1 MVVEMGTRPYKLLV
15 VDDEEDVGPMF
26 RQSMRQDVRQ
36 GRYQLL
42 FAGTGVEALEC
53 LEREPDVDLVITDIN
68 MPDMDGLT
76 LLRELS
82 LRSCDLR
89 SVVLSA
95 YGDMKNIRVA
105 MGLGAVDFV
114 PKPVDFDDMRDTIE
128 RTLQN
133 LVQWRE
139 AVSERDQLLSLRQE
153 LDLAGR
159 IQQSMLSPDF
169 PEVPGYEM
177 HARVEPAR
185 EVAGD
190 FYDVMRLDGGRLGLV
205 VADVAGKGV
214 PAALLMMSHRTLIR
228 GAAIG
233 LGDPARVLAEV
244 NAVICENNPQSM
256 FVTVFFCI
264 LDPADGSVVFA
275 NAGHPSPLLVRA
287 GGPAV
292 PLQSAEDIVLGL
304 LPGADYES
312 FTLNLEPGDALFM
325 YTDGVTEAMNA
336 LGEEFGERRL
346 LDVLPGSS
354 GLGAAGCT
362 AEVVDIVRQFVGGGA
377 PSDDVTCMVMQ
388 RRA

>member
-1 MVVEMGTRPYKLLV
+1 MVIEMSRPYKLLV
-15 VDDEEDVGPMF
+15 VDDEDDVAPMF

-53 LEREPDVDLVITDIN
+53 LEREPDIDLVITDIN

-76 LLRELS
+76 LLQELS
-82 LRSCDLR
+82 LRGCDLR

-114 PKPVDFDDMRDTIE
+114 PKPVDFEDMRNTIE
-128 RTLQN
+128 RTLRS
-133 LVQWRE
+133 LMQWRE

-159 IQQSMLSPDF
+159 IQQSMLPPDF
-169 PEVPGYEM
+169 PSTGGYEVD
-177 HARVEPAR
+177 ATVEPAR

-190 FYDVMRLDGGRLGLV
+190 FYDVMRLDGGKVGLV
-205 VADVAGKGV
+205 VADVADKGV
-214 PAALLMMSHRTLIR
+214 PAALLMMAHRTLIR

-244 NAVICENNPQSM
+244 NAVICENNRQTM

-264 LDPADGSVVFA
+264 LDPSDGTVSFA
-275 NAGHPSPLLVRA
+275 NAGHPSPLLLRA
-287 GGPAV
+287 DGVPV
-292 PLQSAEDIVLGL
+292 PLRSAGDIVLGL
-304 LPGADYES
+304 LPGADYEL
-312 FTLNLEPGDALFM
+312 FTLRLEPGDVLFM

-336 LGEEFGERRL
+336 VGEEFGEERL
-346 LDVLPGSS
+346 VGALS
-354 GLGAAGCT
+354 GAVGLSAVDCT
-362 AEVVDIVRQFVGGGA
+362 ARVVGAVREFSDGRP
-377 PSDDVTCMVMQ
+377 PSDDVTCVTL
-388 RRA
+388 RREF

>member
-1 MVVEMGTRPYKLLV
+1 MVVEMSRPYKLLV
-15 VDDEEDVGPMF
+15 VDDEDDVAPMF

-53 LEREPDVDLVITDIN
+53 LEREPDIDLVITDIN

-76 LLRELS
+76 LLQELS
-82 LRSCDLR
+82 LRGCDLR

-114 PKPVDFDDMRDTIE
+114 PKPVDFEDMRNTIE
-128 RTLQN
+128 RTLRS
-133 LVQWRE
+133 LMQWRE

-159 IQQSMLSPDF
+159 IQQSMLPPDF
-169 PEVPGYEM
+169 PSTGGYEVD
-177 HARVEPAR
+177 ATVEPAR

-190 FYDVMRLDGGRLGLV
+190 FYDIMRLDGGRVGLV
-205 VADVAGKGV
+205 VADVADKGV
-214 PAALLMMSHRTLIR
+214 PAALMMMAHRTLIR

-244 NAVICENNPQSM
+244 NSVICENNPQTM

-264 LDPADGSVVFA
+264 LDPSDGTVSFA
-275 NAGHPSPLLVRA
+275 NAGHPSPLLLRA
-287 GGPAV
+287 DGVPV
-292 PLQSAEDIVLGL
+292 PLPSVGDIVLGL
-304 LPGADYES
+304 LPGADYEL
-312 FTLNLEPGDALFM
+312 FTLRLEPGDVLFM

-336 LGEEFGERRL
+336 AGEEFGEERL
-346 LDVLPGSS
+346 VGALS
-354 GLGAAGCT
+354 GAVGLSAVDCT
-362 AEVVDIVRQFVGGGA
+362 ARVVGAVREFSDGRP
-377 PSDDVTCMVMQ
+377 PSDDVTCVTL
-388 RRA
+388 RREF